1 MWQKGGRM
9 NKELLQSR
17 GVTFR
22 YRADTKIS
30 DSLSAKHCHSIYEI
44 IFVVSGKGRYI
55 VEGAE
60 YELKGRTLALIP
72 PLCYHCLEL
81 DPNTP
86 YERYVIH
93 FTPDSLSQDMAKRLS
108 ELASPEDG
116 RVNFYSPD
124 AISHTLISAFERY
137 SVAASLSDE
146 EREAYMRILLSEI
159 VLLLSVSRGDKI
171 SADEGELGAKVIR
184 YLNDNITANIT
195 LDKLAKRFFVSK
207 YYLCRAFKK
216 HNGISIH
223 GYVNQ
228 KRVMY
233 AKQLMEAGET
243 ASGAA
248 YRVGFGDYSAFY
260 RAYIKVIGSSPVAEQ
275 NRKERQ

>member
-1 MWQKGGRM
+1 M
-9 NKELLQSR
+9 
-17 GVTFR
+17 
-22 YRADTKIS
+22 
-30 DSLSAKHCHSIYEI
+30 
-44 IFVVSGKGRYI
+44 
-55 VEGAE
+55 EGANYTVRVHGSGNAVIE
-60 YELKGRTLALIP
+60 VARQALSRSFSE
-72 PLCYHCLEL
+72 PLQAAENKAAGKMIAHDYDAHWYSYAAEGDGLSLLTCVSE
-81 DPNTP
+81 DPGLNLNAMLFD
-86 YERYVIH
+86 EN
-93 FTPDSLSQDMAKRLS
+93 
-108 ELASPEDG
+108 G
-116 RVNFYSPD
+116 
-124 AISHTLISAFERY
+124 TLISAFERY
-137 SVAASLSDE
+137 AVAASLSDE

-171 SADEGELGAKVIR
+171 SADDGELGAKVIR

-233 AKQLMEAGET
+233 AKQLMEEGET

-260 RAYIKVIGSSPVAEQ
+260 RAYIKVIGTSPVAEQ